1 MLYSCLGQSGLLV
14 SELCLGTMTFGREAD
29 EQASGD
35 MIRRFVAAGGN
46 FIDTADVYS
55 DGVSEEITGRAV
67 RDMRNEIVLATKVC
81 IRMGE
86 GPNDVGLSR
95 KHILKGVEDSLRRLG
110 TDYIDLYQC
119 HAWDPTTPIQET
131 LETLSDLVHQG
142 KVRYIGCSNFTG
154 WQIMASACVSEAD
167 GLVDFVSLQPQYS
180 VVERSIEYEVVP
192 ACLQQGLGIIP
203 WGPLGGGFLSG
214 KYRRGENPPEGSRI
228 AGADESWEEAWQRR
242 ATEKNWQIL
251 QIVGDIAEETGKT
264 YAQIALNWL
273 LRQPA
278 VAAPIIGARTMHQL
292 DDNLGAVGWELT
304 PEQVRRLDEVS
315 APPGIYP
322 YR

>member
-1 MLYSCLGQSGLLV
+1 
-14 SELCLGTMTFGREAD
+14 
-29 EQASGD
+29 
-35 MIRRFVAAGGN
+35 
-46 FIDTADVYS
+46 
-55 DGVSEEITGRAV
+55 
-67 RDMRNEIVLATKVC
+67 
-81 IRMGE
+81 
-86 GPNDVGLSR
+86 
-95 KHILKGVEDSLRRLG
+95 
-110 TDYIDLYQC
+110 
-119 HAWDPTTPIQET
+119 
-131 LETLSDLVHQG
+131 LSDLVHQG
-142 KVRYIGCSNFTG
+142 KVRYVGCSNFTG
-154 WQIMASACVSEAD
+154 WQIMVSGCVSEAN

-192 ACLQQGLGIIP
+192 ACLQQGLSIIP

-214 KYRRGENPPEGSRI
+214 KYRRGEKPPEGSRI

-251 QIVGDIAEETGKT
+251 QVVGDIADETGKT

-292 DDNLGAVGWELT
+292 DDNLGAVSWELA
-304 PEQVRRLDEVS
+304 PEQVRRLDEAS

>member
-1 MLYSCLGQSGLLV
+1 MQYGRLGHSGLLV

-29 EQASGD
+29 EQASRE
-35 MIRRFVAAGGN
+35 MVRRFVAAGGN

-55 DGVSEEITGRAV
+55 TGVSEEITGRAIK
-67 RDMRNEIVLATKVC
+67 DMRDEIVLATKVR
-81 IRMGE
+81 IAMGE
-86 GPNDVGLSR
+86 GPNDEGLSR

-119 HAWDPTTPIQET
+119 HAWDPRTPIKET

-142 KVRYIGCSNFTG
+142 KVRYLGCSNFTG
-154 WQIMASACVSEAD
+154 WQIGASGCVSQVN
-167 GLVDFVSLQPQYS
+167 GLEGFVSLQPQYS

-192 ACLQQGLGIIP
+192 ACIQQGLGIIP

-214 KYRRGENPPEGSRI
+214 KYRRGEKPPEGSRI

-251 QIVGDIAEETGKT
+251 HAVGDISEETGKT
-264 YAQIALNWL
+264 YAQISLNWL
-273 LRQPA
+273 LRQP
-278 VAAPIIGARTMHQL
+278 VVVAPIIGARTMHQL

-304 PEQVRRLDEVS
+304 SEQVRRMDEVS
-315 APPGIYP
+315 APPRFYP